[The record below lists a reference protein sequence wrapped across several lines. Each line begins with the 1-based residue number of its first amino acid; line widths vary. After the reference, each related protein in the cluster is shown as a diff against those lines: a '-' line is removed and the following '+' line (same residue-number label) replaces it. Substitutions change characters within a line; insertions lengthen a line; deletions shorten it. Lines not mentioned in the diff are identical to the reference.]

1 MGTAMGNQLVG
12 ICLLLLLLDIILIWR
27 LWVAQRVRKDFQ
39 AAAEAHAAGY
49 RLIRNKQR
57 GGF

>member
-1 MGTAMGNQLVG
+1 MGNQLVG

-39 AAAEAHAAGY
+39 AAAEAQAAGY